1 MRILNTLLKGV
12 TTLITCEYL
21 QKADCIVVFDAEHR
35 NAITRVLDY
44 TNWDRIVLFD
54 KLAFGTDTVVMDPH
68 YQIDAVYRSVAL
80 HIEDGCKRMIE
91 QWRRIPPTC
100 QA

>member
-1 MRILNTLLKGV
+1 MNTLLKGV
-12 TTLITCEYL
+12 TTPITREYL

-54 KLAFGTDTVVMDPH
+54 KLAFGTDIVVMDPH
-68 YQIDAVYRSVAL
+68 YQTNAAYRSVAL

>member
-1 MRILNTLLKGV
+1 MNTLLEGV
-12 TTLITCEYL
+12 TTPITCEYL

-54 KLAFGTDTVVMDPH
+54 KLAFGTDIVVMDPH
-68 YQIDAVYRSVAL
+68 YQTNVVYRSVAL

-91 QWRRIPPTC
+91 PWRRIPPTC